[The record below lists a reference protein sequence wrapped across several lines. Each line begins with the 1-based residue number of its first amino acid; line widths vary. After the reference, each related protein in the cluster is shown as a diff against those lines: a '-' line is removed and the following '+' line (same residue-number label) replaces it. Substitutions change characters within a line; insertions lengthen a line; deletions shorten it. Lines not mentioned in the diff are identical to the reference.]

1 MPGPINPF
9 QGKICSK
16 NLFIQQNLP
25 ILALFNPSFAKV
37 FCDFPASEGGGTSR
51 AFPLRFFWQNSF
63 RKGRRGREVP
73 TTFFPVRGYP
83 APPLPPQQKF
93 ILPKK
98 FLAEMGFPLDISS
111 YCSREGNYKRTHRIR
126 KEYLYFR
133 NTFLDITRLTNI
145 LNKGTLEKSAKELW
159 HKI

>member
-25 ILALFNPSFAKV
+25 ILALFNPCFAKV

-63 RKGRRGREVP
+63 RKGRRGKGVP
-73 TTFFPVRGYP
+73 RSLKSVLV
-83 APPLPPQQKF
+83 LPPQIFGLFGPPRKRVNFDKFNQRQKCVF
-93 ILPKK
+93 CVLT
-98 FLAEMGFPLDISS
+98 A
-111 YCSREGNYKRTHRIR
+111 
-126 KEYLYFR
+126 LYVS
-133 NTFLDITRLTNI
+133 
-145 LNKGTLEKSAKELW
+145 K
-159 HKI
+159 